1 MMMENGHPKDIAIW
15 KNEFFN
21 KFLMHNYL
29 QIEVAVKML
38 HNDDKV
44 NKQNF
49 LKEAEVMMNLNH
61 LYIVKLV
68 GVCHGPP
75 VAMVS
80 YSSGLTH
87 FGVFLICL
95 VYLMAVYST

>member
-1 MMMENGHPKDIAIW
+1 MYN
-15 KNEFFN
+15 F
-21 KFLMHNYL
+21 L

-80 YSSGLTH
+80 YSSSLTH
-87 FGVFLICL
+87 CDVFFVCL
-95 VYLMAVYST
+95 VYLMAVHNV